1 MADTPD
7 YADAT
12 AFNND
17 VLILQS
23 AFVGG
28 QLASGAHVDV
38 PLSQYASLMLIMNAA
53 VVQVLKLDFHQAS
66 TVGGT
71 GDTTEYVEYLT
82 NPDVNITPEWVIPI
96 NCGSIRVT
104 NLSAG
109 PVNLIGYGSTRQVAR
124 IQPLGFTALPRSFQ
138 TTGAATAGTVF
149 VVTAIDGQ
157 ANSIQMHGQVYIKAG
172 SSNIA
177 AFYGYRYLTQAGVLR
192 EIYLGHFAAGQSF
205 FGFISLPSVPVLP
218 VMLPD
223 TTTAATTMAFDF
235 IQLGP

>member
-12 AFNND
+12 AFSNNL
-17 VLILQS
+17 LILNTS
-23 AFVGG
+23 ITGNA
-28 QLASGAHVDV
+28 LAAGAHVDV
-38 PLSQYASLMLIMNAA
+38 GISQYASLMLVMNAGIL
-53 VVQVLKLDFHQAS
+53 QVLQLDFHQAS
-66 TVGGT
+66 QVGGT
-71 GDTTEYVEYLT
+71 GDTVQYTEYLT
-82 NPDVNITPEWVIPI
+82 NPDINITPEWLVPI

-138 TTGAATAGTVF
+138 TTGPATGGTVF